1 MGEQERANISLD
13 HNGHE
18 CLHHVTKF
26 DPDTDEEFCN
36 ECGDVIEAEVEAAD
50 TF

>member
-1 MGEQERANISLD
+1 MSYD
-13 HNGHE
+13 HNGNI

-26 DPDTDEEFCN
+26 DPDTDEEFCD
-36 ECGDVIEAEVEAAD
+36 ECGDVINDDEATD